1 MAAIYSKI
9 EKEELSLN
17 TKLSQDV
24 TILNEKFN
32 IDKDLAEKKEGVI
45 TETVNEALIQMITV
59 SDNYSALLLTENIGV
74 DNLQKFLI
82 TNGLI
87 NSKVGTNDSPPT
99 TTAYDI
105 ALYFYKLYNGEFAS
119 APKTTEMI
127 SLLKRQALNEKIP
140 KYLPKSVQIAHKTG
154 ELDDYSH
161 DAGIIYTLNNR
172 YIISILAKNT
182 DREKANEDIAKLS
195 KAIYEYFEK

>member
-1 MAAIYSKI
+1 MKKQMLLPSCP
-9 EKEELSLN
+9 SLR
-17 TKLSQDV
+17 
-24 TILNEKFN
+24 
-32 IDKDLAEKKEGVI
+32 
-45 TETVNEALIQMITV
+45 
-59 SDNYSALLLTENIGV
+59 
-74 DNLQKFLI
+74 
-82 TNGLI
+82 
-87 NSKVGTNDSPPT
+87 
-99 TTAYDI
+99 
-105 ALYFYKLYNGEFAS
+105 
-119 APKTTEMI
+119 MI